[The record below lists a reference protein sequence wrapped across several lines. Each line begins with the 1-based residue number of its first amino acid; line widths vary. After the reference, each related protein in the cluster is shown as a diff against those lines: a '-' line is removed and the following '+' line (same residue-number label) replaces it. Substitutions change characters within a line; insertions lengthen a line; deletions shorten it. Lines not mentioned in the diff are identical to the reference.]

1 MEYGVGIHGEPGINR
16 EPLKTSAQL
25 ADTMVDALAK
35 ELGLTEK
42 DRVAVLVNG
51 FGATPL
57 MELYLFYYDVAKK
70 LAAKNILKLDA
81 EIDALLNEPADTAAF
96 KVSGAVDAI
105 TFAEYFKASTTDDDV
120 CYGIETPVDY
130 AAIEGKLN
138 LNNLKYLVDAMSACI
153 IENEVPFCELDSHA
167 GDGDFG
173 MSVAKGF
180 RQLKRE
186 WKEISTNATDMSTFL
201 HACSMVIMEHCGGAT
216 GPFGVLHFVLRARPL
231 SEKIA

>member
-35 ELGLTEK
+35 ELELTEK

-70 LAAKNILKLDA
+70 LAAKNIDVARVFVGNYMTSIDMAGASLSILKLDA

-130 AAIEGKLN
+130 AAIEGKLMP
-138 LNNLKYLVDAMSACI
+138 LIKKWLSI
-153 IENEVPFCELDSHA
+153 I
-167 GDGDFG
+167 
-173 MSVAKGF
+173 
-180 RQLKRE
+180 
-186 WKEISTNATDMSTFL
+186 
-201 HACSMVIMEHCGGAT
+201 
-216 GPFGVLHFVLRARPL
+216 
-231 SEKIA
+231 

>member
-35 ELGLTEK
+35 ELELTEK

-70 LAAKNILKLDA
+70 LAAKNIDVARVFVGNYMTSIDMAGASLSILKLDA

-130 AAIEGKLN
+130 AAIEGKLKVKCSGGIRDVETVKEMIDMGVARIGMGVESS
-138 LNNLKYLVDAMSACI
+138 LKIYKALCA
-153 IENEVPFCELDSHA
+153 END
-167 GDGDFG
+167 
-173 MSVAKGF
+173 
-180 RQLKRE
+180 
-186 WKEISTNATDMSTFL
+186 
-201 HACSMVIMEHCGGAT
+201 
-216 GPFGVLHFVLRARPL
+216 
-231 SEKIA
+231 

>member
-35 ELGLTEK
+35 ELELTEK

-70 LAAKNILKLDA
+70 LAAKNIDVARVFVGNYMTSIDMAGASLSILKLDA

-186 WKEISTNATDMSTFL
+186 WKEISTNA
-201 HACSMVIMEHCGGAT
+201 I
-216 GPFGVLHFVLRARPL
+216 
-231 SEKIA
+231 

>member
-1 MEYGVGIHGEPGINR
+1 MKLIREVADLGIGFALTSCIVPAKGTPTFELSGDEMEYGVGIHGEPGINR

-35 ELGLTEK
+35 ELELTEK

-70 LAAKNILKLDA
+70 LAAKNIDVARVFVGNYMTSIDMAGASLSILKLDA

-130 AAIEGKLN
+130 AAIEGKLMIFN
-138 LNNLKYLVDAMSACI
+138 WTS
-153 IENEVPFCELDSHA
+153 DSSLTC
-167 GDGDFG
+167 
-173 MSVAKGF
+173 M
-180 RQLKRE
+180 KRHQRYE
-186 WKEISTNATDMSTFL
+186 
-201 HACSMVIMEHCGGAT
+201 
-216 GPFGVLHFVLRARPL
+216 
-231 SEKIA
+231 